1 MKVASRRP
9 FVNTLPADDDHRY
22 RSGAWRPQDTEYDAW
37 NLEVEGEIPEAL
49 EGVYL
54 RNTENPLMPSI
65 GTYHPFDGDGMLHSI
80 AFSNGEAVYR
90 NRFIRT
96 DAMLLEQYHGE
107 ALWCGL
113 AGQPRDSKRASA
125 IGARPR
131 TKDASSTDVVVHRGQ
146 ALTSFYLCGD
156 LYRHDPVTLEPSGVE
171 TWGGDFPADGASAHT
186 KIDPATGEMLFFNY
200 GLDAP
205 HMHYGVVDAEG
216 RLAHYTEVPLP
227 GPRLPH
233 DMAFTTNYAILNDFP
248 MIWDEGAMAAGYYV
262 PGFHAD
268 MPSRFAVIPRRG
280 NADDIMWFEAD
291 PTYVLH
297 WINAYEDGDEIVLDG
312 FFEEDPTPSPEP
324 GDSLE
329 DMVYRYLDL
338 ERMRS
343 RAHRWR
349 FDLTTGAVKEE
360 RLSDRTMEFGM
371 IDPRKAGVRNRFSY
385 NALPCDGWF
394 GFRGLVK
401 HDLETGAETVVELP
415 AGVYNSEAVMAPRPG
430 GTAEDDGWL
439 LSFTMDLNAD
449 ESHCMIW
456 DAAAPEAGPVAK
468 VKLPERICSGTHATW
483 AGADE
488 LNGPIVTKP
497 A

>member
-216 RLAHYTEVPLP
+216 KLAHYTDVPLP

-268 MPSRFAVIPRRG
+268 LPSRFAVIPRRG

-343 RAHRWR
+343 RAHRC
-349 FDLTTGAVKEE
+349 TG
-360 RLSDRTMEFGM
+360 
-371 IDPRKAGVRNRFSY
+371 DPRCHSCSVGRPRALSARRRDCLQQRRMAMERGHRRRRRTLLPNSKPLDAEQTLRPRRRLYPQVGSGTLGRFPKR
-385 NALPCDGWF
+385 ALQAPR
-394 GFRGLVK
+394 RGL
-401 HDLETGAETVVELP
+401 L
-415 AGVYNSEAVMAPRPG
+415 PRPQ
-430 GTAEDDGWL
+430 
-439 LSFTMDLNAD
+439 LSRAHRRSLGRTGR
-449 ESHCMIW
+449 
-456 DAAAPEAGPVAK
+456 DARPLQEA
-468 VKLPERICSGTHATW
+468 RRATTL
-483 AGADE
+483 G
-488 LNGPIVTKP
+488 
-497 A
+497 